1 MGWAAALSKVP
12 WKLVLPYI
20 PSVVETAK
28 DLLRAAKKSGP
39 AAGADVGP
47 VAPDLAERVAQLE
60 NNERKQAELVQAMAE
75 QQERLALSL
84 RILESRL
91 QLLFIITL
99 VLLIA
104 LVAMFVYLFL
114 HSPAR

>member
-1 MGWAAALSKVP
+1 MGWVAALSKVP
-12 WKLVLPYI
+12 WKQVLPYI

-28 DLLRAAKKSGP
+28 DLLRAAKKSGL
-39 AAGADVGP
+39 AASADGGP
-47 VAPDLAERVAQLE
+47 VAPDLAGRVAQLE
-60 NNERKQAELVQAMAE
+60 NNERRQAELVQAMAE
-75 QQERLALSL
+75 QQERFTVSL

-91 QLLFIITL
+91 QLLFVVTL

>member
-12 WKLVLPYI
+12 WKQILPYI

-28 DLLRAAKKSGP
+28 DLLRAAKKSGL
-39 AAGADVGP
+39 AATADGGP
-47 VAPDLAERVAQLE
+47 QAPDLAERVSQLE
-60 NNERKQAELVQAMAE
+60 TNERKQAELVQAMAE
-75 QQERLALSL
+75 QQERLTVSL

-91 QLLFIITL
+91 QLLFVVTL
-99 VLLIA
+99 VLLVA